1 MSNCT
6 IKKIPIMPTS
16 DITPTAKNIETL
28 TTESL
33 LQWFSV
39 AYPKMDES
47 YYHRYV
53 DTTRCSCCDTP
64 LKTHR
69 NADVD
74 SSGTHLIGVLCNQC
88 HACVTQMRTRNT
100 IQQLQDYLAL

>member
-16 DITPTAKNIETL
+16 DITPTAKNIEAL
-28 TTESL
+28 TTNL
-33 LQWFSV
+33 LPDWFKTV
-39 AYPKMDES
+39 YPNLDET
-47 YYHRYV
+47 YYHRFNE
-53 DTTRCSCCDTP
+53 TKRCSCCDTP

-88 HACVTQMRTRNT
+88 HACVAQMRTRNT
-100 IQQLQDYLAL
+100 IKQLQDYLAL